1 MQNNNP
7 LNTILFP
14 VAPPYDM
21 VYKNEATDNP
31 VGPHSHNAAELYYTL
46 TDLPDVLL
54 DDTVLEVKAGTLIII
69 PAFCT
74 HQLYHEAGKAYE
86 RYILSIN
93 TGWVDSVF
101 CEGAADFAYLSD
113 SPSPLL
119 LTMTGKKGEEL
130 KARFNRLLKVK
141 DITSITG
148 INTFFEAFSLI
159 HESAKQLNLKKKQ
172 KLPVTPSQKRV
183 NEIISYLQE
192 HIRENIGIP
201 DIAAHFFLNPDYL
214 ARLFKSHMHISIGHY
229 FTLQKINAAEELLR
243 TGSTVTEVQETLGY
257 SSYAYFFK
265 TFQKITG
272 MSPSR
277 YRSRYQKKVI
287 TY

>member
-21 VYKNEATDNP
+21 VYKNEVTEDP

-54 DDTVLEVKAGTLIII
+54 NDTVLEVKAGTLIII
-69 PAFCT
+69 PTFCT

-93 TGWVDSVF
+93 TGWIDAVF
-101 CEGAADFAYLSD
+101 CEGASDFAYLSD

-119 LTMTGKKGEEL
+119 LTLERKKGDEL
-130 KARFNRLLKVK
+130 KSRFEKLLKIK
-141 DITSITG
+141 DITSIAG
-148 INTFFEAFSLI
+148 INTFLDTLSFI
-159 HESAKQLNLKKKQ
+159 HGSVKQQNPEKKQ
-172 KLPVTPSQKRV
+172 KLPVTPSQQRV
-183 NEIISYLQE
+183 NDIISYLQE
-192 HIRENIGIP
+192 HISENIGIP
-201 DIAAHFFLNPDYL
+201 DIASHFFLNPDYL

-243 TGSTVTEVQETLGY
+243 TGSTVSEVQEILGY

-277 YRSRYQKKVI
+277 YRSQYQKK
-287 TY
+287 

>member
-1 MQNNNP
+1 MQKNNNP
-7 LNTILFP
+7 KKTILFP
-14 VAPPYDM
+14 VAPPYNM
-21 VYKNEATDNP
+21 VYRNEATDNP
-31 VGPHSHNAAELYYTL
+31 VGPHSHNGAELYYTL

-54 DDTVLEVKAGTLIII
+54 NDTVLEVKAGTLIII
-69 PAFCT
+69 PTFCT
-74 HQLYHEAGKAYE
+74 HQLYHEAGKTYE

-93 TGWVDSVF
+93 TNWIDYVF
-101 CEGAADFAYLSD
+101 CEGAADFSYLSD
-113 SPSPLL
+113 SALPLL
-119 LTMTGKKGEEL
+119 LTMDAKKGEEL
-130 KARFNRLLKVK
+130 KNGFERLLKVK
-141 DITSITG
+141 DTTSITG
-148 INTFFEAFSLI
+148 LNTFFEVFSFI

-172 KLPVTPSQKRV
+172 KLSVTPSQKRV
-183 NEIISYLQE
+183 NEIIRFLQE
-192 HIRENIGIP
+192 HIRENIGIS

-243 TGSTVTEVQETLGY
+243 TGSTVTEVQESLGY

-277 YRSRYQKKVI
+277 YRSQYQKK
-287 TY
+287 

>member
-1 MQNNNP
+1 MQKNNTP
-7 LNTILFP
+7 KNTILFP

-21 VYKNEATDNP
+21 VYKNEATDDP

-54 DDTVLEVKAGTLIII
+54 NDTVLEVKAGTLIII

-74 HQLYHEAGKAYE
+74 HQLYHEAGKIYE

-93 TGWVDSVF
+93 TGWIDSVF
-101 CEGAADFAYLSD
+101 CEGAIDFTYLSD
-113 SPSPLL
+113 SPSPIL
-119 LTMTGKKGEEL
+119 LTMDGKKGEEIRA
-130 KARFNRLLKVK
+130 KFDRLLRVK
-141 DITSITG
+141 DPASITG
-148 INTFFEAFSLI
+148 INAFFEVFSFI
-159 HESAKQLNLKKKQ
+159 HDEAKQQNHKEKS

-183 NEIISYLQE
+183 NEIISFLQE
-192 HIRENIGIP
+192 HISENISIP
-201 DIAAHFFLNPDYL
+201 DIASHFFLNPDYL

-243 TGSTVTEVQETLGY
+243 TGSTVSEVQEKLGY

-277 YRSRYQKKVI
+277 YRSQYQKK
-287 TY
+287 

>member
-54 DDTVLEVKAGTLIII
+54 NDTVLEVKAGTLIII

-148 INTFFEAFSLI
+148 INTFFEAFSFI

-192 HIRENIGIP
+192 NIRENIGIP

-243 TGSTVTEVQETLGY
+243 TGSTVTEVQEALGY

-277 YRSRYQKKVI
+277 YRSQYQKK
-287 TY
+287 